1 MKIKVIVLVAT
12 VAILHL
18 VLVGLFLSGGCA
30 QEDAPMPPG
39 VYAPPTKEAGTVAQP
54 KSTAP
59 TSIITPAAGESSIS
73 TPSESSRGA
82 KEEKSIEKKHI
93 EKTGTEATHKV
104 GKGESLWSIS
114 KKYSVT
120 IEELALYNNIP
131 ATAKLKI
138 GQTVLIPPAGKAV
151 KAPAA
156 KAATKAHAAKSEAK
170 AEAKAPAAKT
180 AAKSHAAK
188 ADAKASVA
196 KKGAAKESAPADG
209 TYVIKSGD
217 NFSTLAKKF
226 GVKSSEIAAANP
238 GVDSGKLKIGQKI
251 NLPGASGAVASADKA
266 AAKPAASAE
275 GAAPAAAKTA
285 NVDSLLEDIPNPD
298 AAPAAKTAES
308 APVAS
313 TEAVKAVAPAAA
325 AAPATGDADKLEDL
339 ADGTGV
345 AVTTGSETTL
355 AKLAVKYK
363 VKEADVKL
371 LNPSIPADGNIKAG
385 MVIKLP

>member
-39 VYAPPTKEAGTVAQP
+39 VYAPPTKDAGTVAQP
-54 KSTAP
+54 KSTSPA
-59 TSIITPAAGESSIS
+59 SVITPASGESSIS
-73 TPSESSRGA
+73 TPSESAHGA
-82 KEEKSIEKKHI
+82 KEEKAIEKKHI
-93 EKTGTEATHKV
+93 EKTGNEATHKV

-156 KAATKAHAAKSEAK
+156 KTPAAKTHAAAKS
-170 AEAKAPAAKT
+170 EAKAPAAKT

-188 ADAKASVA
+188 
-196 KKGAAKESAPADG
+196 KGAAKESVPADG
-209 TYVIKSGD
+209 SYAIKAGD

-238 GVDSGKLKIGQKI
+238 GIDSSKLKIGQKI
-251 NLPGASGAVASADKA
+251 NLPGASASGAVATA
-266 AAKPAASAE
+266 APAAVKPAAE
-275 GAAPAAAKTA
+275 GATAAPAAAKSA
-285 NVDSLLEDIPNPD
+285 NIDSLLEDIPNPD
-298 AAPAAKTAES
+298 AAPAAAKTAES

-371 LNPSIPADGNIKAG
+371 LNPSIPADGTIKAG

>member
-1 MKIKVIVLVAT
+1 VKIKVIVLLAT
-12 VAILHL
+12 VAVLHL
-18 VLVGLFLSGGCA
+18 VLGGLFLAGGCA
-30 QEDAPMPPG
+30 QEEAPMPPG
-39 VYAPPTKEAGTVAQP
+39 VYAPPTKDASGTAVAQP
-54 KSTAP
+54 KSTVPSTIA
-59 TSIITPAAGESSIS
+59 PAAGESSIS
-73 TPSESSRGA
+73 TPLEP
-82 KEEKSIEKKHI
+82 KEDKHAEKKHI

-104 GKGESLWSIS
+104 AKGESLWSIS

-138 GQTVLIPPAGKAV
+138 GQAVLIPPAGKAV

-156 KAATKAHAAKSEAK
+156 KATAKTHAK
-170 AEAKAPAAKT
+170 AEAKASSAAKPAAAKT
-180 AAKSHAAK
+180 HAKGAAT
-188 ADAKASVA
+188 A
-196 KKGAAKESAPADG
+196 KKGAAKESVPSDG
-209 TYVIKSGD
+209 SYAIKAGD

-226 GVKSSEIAAANP
+226 GVKVSDITAANP
-238 GVDSGKLKIGQKI
+238 GIDSSKLKIGQKI
-251 NLPGASGAVASADKA
+251 NLPGASGAAVAEKT
-266 AAKPAASAE
+266 AAKPGAPAVAGAAEST
-275 GAAPAAAKTA
+275 APAAAKTS

-298 AAPAAKTAES
+298 AAPAAKPAES

-313 TEAVKAVAPAAA
+313 PEAVKAVAPAATA
-325 AAPATGDADKLEDL
+325 AAPAAASGDSDKLEDM

-345 AVTTGSETTL
+345 AVTTGAETTL

-371 LNPSIPADGNIKAG
+371 LNPSIPADGTIKAG

>member
-1 MKIKVIVLVAT
+1 MKIKVIVLLAT
-12 VAILHL
+12 VAVLHL
-18 VLVGLFLSGGCA
+18 VLGGLFLAGGCA
-30 QEDAPMPPG
+30 QEEAPMPPG
-39 VYAPPTKEAGTVAQP
+39 VYVPPTKDASGNTVAQP

-59 TSIITPAAGESSIS
+59 STVGPVAGESSIS
-73 TPSESSRGA
+73 TPSSVEPSGA
-82 KEEKSIEKKHI
+82 KEEKHAEKKHI

-138 GQTVLIPPAGKAV
+138 GQTILIPPAGKAV

-156 KAATKAHAAKSEAK
+156 KAASAKTHAK
-170 AEAKAPAAKT
+170 AEAKTSSAKPAAKT
-180 AAKSHAAK
+180 HSKAPAAAKK
-188 ADAKASVA
+188 A
-196 KKGAAKESAPADG
+196 GAKESAPADG
-209 TYVIKSGD
+209 SYVIKAGD

-226 GVKSSEIAAANP
+226 GVKVSDITAANP
-238 GVDSGKLKIGQKI
+238 GIDSSKLKIGQKI
-251 NLPGASGAVASADKA
+251 NLPGASGAAVAEKT
-266 AAKPAASAE
+266 AAKPGAAVAGAAE
-275 GAAPAAAKTA
+275 STAPAAAKTS

-298 AAPAAKTAES
+298 AAPAAKPAES

-313 TEAVKAVAPAAA
+313 PEAVKAVAPAASA
-325 AAPATGDADKLEDL
+325 AAPAASGDSDKLEDM

-345 AVTTGSETTL
+345 TVTTGAETTL

-371 LNPSIPADGNIKAG
+371 LNPSIPADGTIKAG